1 MKLQVLSPLVALV
14 LVGLLCDMARAESKS
29 GPIKLAESQFGP
41 SEGAP
46 AIEMGKTVKLTAK
59 FYISDFF
66 GSKVINAGA
75 TVKNSGAA
83 PMFYVFH
90 VAFFDKD
97 HRLLGCA
104 SQSSFGDQGL
114 KPAEETQL
122 GSLLVTLPDSELK
135 KVASYQAAFYESEH
149 KI

>member
-1 MKLQVLSPLVALV
+1 MKHRFHVAFV
-14 LVGLLCDMARAESKS
+14 AALLAVCACARAESKS
-29 GPIKLAESQFGP
+29 GAVKLSESKFGP
-41 SEGAP
+41 PDNAP
-46 AIEMGKTVKLTAK
+46 AVELGKTVKLTAK

-75 TVKNSGAA
+75 TVKNTGSK

-90 VAFFDKD
+90 VAFFDKEN
-97 HRLLGCA
+97 HLLGCT

-114 KPAEETQL
+114 KPGDETQL
-122 GSLLVTLPDSELK
+122 GSLMVMLPESELK
-135 KVASYQAAFYESEH
+135 KVTSYQAPFYESPH